1 MLGTIPVLPAGA
13 SAKALAFLKK
23 TGPSAAAWS
32 ESLGS
37 VEPTITAR
45 ELAPYCAVL
54 APLVMEKGSPEI
66 LLLYPCT
73 IQPPRAACKTRLP
86 DLMKGLPVPNGSSDF
101 QVTVATWVWL
111 KSALP

>member
-1 MLGTIPVLPAGA
+1 MLRPIPVLPAGA

-37 VEPTITAR
+37 VEPPITAR

-54 APLVMEKGSPEI
+54 APLVMEKGSPDI
-66 LLLYPCT
+66 LLLYPCML
-73 IQPPRAACKTRLP
+73 QPPMAACQNRLP
-86 DLMKGLPVPNGSSDF
+86 HFMKCLRLPNGSS
-101 QVTVATWVWL
+101 
-111 KSALP
+111 